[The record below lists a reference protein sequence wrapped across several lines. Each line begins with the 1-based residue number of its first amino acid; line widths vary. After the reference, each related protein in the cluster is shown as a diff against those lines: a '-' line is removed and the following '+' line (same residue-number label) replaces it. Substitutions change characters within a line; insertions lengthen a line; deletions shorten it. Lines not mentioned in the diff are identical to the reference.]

1 MMTDN
6 KMMNDKSTKKEK
18 QIARI
23 REMETKANLLA
34 AGAAE
39 FQAALDKFAEVE
51 PAYRELS
58 QYYGG
63 SEWWEDKTF
72 SEAKD
77 FPEDLSCGVLSE
89 DGLYNILG
97 DLHSLAIQMLELSC
111 DILKN

>member
-1 MMTDN
+1 MTDEKAKKN
-6 KMMNDKSTKKEK
+6 METKREK
-18 QIARI
+18 QVTRI
-23 REMETKANLLA
+23 RAMETKANLLA
-34 AGAAE
+34 ASATE

>member
-1 MMTDN
+1 MTT
-6 KMMNDKSTKKEK
+6 DKDFSKEK
-18 QIARI
+18 QMARI
-23 REMETKANLLA
+23 RAMETKANLLA
-34 AGAAE
+34 AGAEA

-51 PAYRELS
+51 PSYRELS

-63 SEWWEDKTF
+63 SEWWEDKNF
-72 SEAKD
+72 SDSKD
-77 FPEDLSCGVLSE
+77 FPADLSCGVLSE